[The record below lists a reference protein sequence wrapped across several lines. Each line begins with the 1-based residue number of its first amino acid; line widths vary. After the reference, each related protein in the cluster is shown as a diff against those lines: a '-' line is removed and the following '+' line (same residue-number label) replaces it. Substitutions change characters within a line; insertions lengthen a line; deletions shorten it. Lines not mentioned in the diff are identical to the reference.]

1 MDQNTFAFVEECF
14 RVRSERSAVALLEE
28 CGSAFASQP
37 WWEGE
42 GTASQRVARMLQRL
56 APAYV
61 QAKMLAR
68 KAPASKAGKAGKAG
82 KGASER
88 KGKPVQVYLGRET
101 PGEKADKGFD
111 GGFHAEE
118 WANRKMADDAGI
130 PCACVVE
137 RGKARVLHRERAVLL
152 VYGRRVAKGESK
164 QVGTRSGS
172 GPWMKASSDRCS
184 FSKG

>member
-1 MDQNTFAFVEECF
+1 MNEAIFSFVEECF
-14 RVRSERSAVALLEE
+14 KVRSERGAQTVILDHE
-28 CGSAFASQP
+28 GAFAGAD
-37 WWEGE
+37 WWERE

-61 QAKMLAR
+61 QAKMMAR
-68 KAPASKAGKAGKAG
+68 KAPAAKAGKAG
-82 KGASER
+82 KGGVER
-88 KGKPVQVYLGRET
+88 KGKPVQVYLGTEV
-101 PGEKADKGFD
+101 PGEKADRGFD
-111 GGFHAEE
+111 TGFHAEE
-118 WANRKMADDAGI
+118 WANRKMADDASI

>member
-1 MDQNTFAFVEECF
+1 MDQSTFTFVEECF
-14 RVRSERSAVALLEE
+14 RVRSEKGAQAVILEHE
-28 CGSAFASQP
+28 SVFAGAD

-61 QAKMLAR
+61 QWKMLAR
-68 KAPASKAGKAGKAG
+68 KAPAVKTERTG
-82 KGASER
+82 KGGSER

-111 GGFHAEE
+111 GSFHAEE

-130 PCACVVE
+130 PCACIVE
-137 RGKARVLHRERAVLL
+137 RGKVRVLHRERAVLL

-184 FSKG
+184 FSRG